1 MKIYFCAECGAYD
14 FVYTDACSEC
24 QEPIPEDSWSDLPD
38 EDLTQLDYIEEFDL
52 PNCIPGWEYEVIRL
66 TSFAEGQAASD
77 EAAQD
82 QTRIFTEHLLN
93 RMGDK
98 GWELVNI
105 VPLDGKDGPS
115 YGVFKRAW
123 LDEFEE

>member
-14 FVYTDACSEC
+14 FVYADACSEC
-24 QEPIPEDSWSDLPD
+24 QEPIPEDSWSDLSD

-82 QTRIFTEHLLN
+82 
-93 RMGDK
+93 
-98 GWELVNI
+98 LVNI